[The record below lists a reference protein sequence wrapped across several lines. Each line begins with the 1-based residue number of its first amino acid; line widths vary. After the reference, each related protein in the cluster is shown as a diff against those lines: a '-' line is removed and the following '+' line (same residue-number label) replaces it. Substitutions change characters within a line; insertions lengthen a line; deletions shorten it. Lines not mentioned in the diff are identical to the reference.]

1 MKTNNYIAERNRVVE
16 EHLWCIEAVMASNP
30 KAVHRTR
37 MEREDVYQQLALRLV
52 QAVDRFDPS
61 KAELK
66 TYLFSELKMELL
78 SCGMTHG
85 RPAILELDLG
95 NIIPFETVRRNCL
108 GIA

>member
-1 MKTNNYIAERNRVVE
+1 MKTNSYITERNRIVE
-16 EHLWCIEAVMASNP
+16 KHLWCIDAVMRANP
-30 KAVHRTR
+30 RAVRKAR

-66 TYLFSELKMELL
+66 TYLFSELKTELL

>member
-16 EHLWCIEAVMASNP
+16 EHLWCIDAVMASNP
-30 KAVHRTR
+30 KAVRRTR

-66 TYLFSELKMELL
+66 THIFSELKAELL